1 MSGLP
6 AVPVMGEEG
15 RPIPDSVD
23 QWLSIIQLEA
33 YHTRFVHNGYGSM
46 DRVRVIWEL
55 ELVTVSLYQFLEFL
69 SSLKIGV

>member
-33 YHTRFVHNGYGSM
+33 YHTRFLHNGYGSM
-46 DRVRVIWEL
+46 DRAVSYTHLTLPTIL
-55 ELVTVSLYQFLEFL
+55 LV
-69 SSLKIGV
+69 